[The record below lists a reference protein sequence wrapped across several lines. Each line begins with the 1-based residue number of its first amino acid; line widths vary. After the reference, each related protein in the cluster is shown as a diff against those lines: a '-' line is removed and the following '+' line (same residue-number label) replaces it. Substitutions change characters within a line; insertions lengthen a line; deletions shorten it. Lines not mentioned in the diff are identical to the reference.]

1 MVIIISNNYRK
12 GHFFASYWKI
22 MATHAK
28 STLLAL
34 LSEGIGGGGEG
45 GGEVLPTNFWET
57 NYELK
62 LFSSS

>member
-1 MVIIISNNYRK
+1 MVIIISNSYRK

-34 LSEGIGGGGEG
+34 LAEGIGGCGELG
-45 GGEVLPTNFWET
+45 GGGRFYLQIFE
-57 NYELK
+57 K
-62 LFSSS
+62 LIMS

>member
-1 MVIIISNNYRK
+1 MVIIISNSYRK

-34 LSEGIGGGGEG
+34 LAEGIGGGGEG
-45 GGEVLPTNFWET
+45 GGGRFYLQIFE
-57 NYELK
+57 K
-62 LFSSS
+62 LIMS